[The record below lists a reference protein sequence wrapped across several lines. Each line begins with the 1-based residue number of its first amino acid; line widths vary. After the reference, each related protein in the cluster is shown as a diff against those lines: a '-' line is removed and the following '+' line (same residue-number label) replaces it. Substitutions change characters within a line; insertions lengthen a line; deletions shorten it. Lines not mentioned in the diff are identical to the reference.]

1 MGDDNEFTERGWSKL
16 VEEMER
22 RNSTKGMSQLELVG
36 KPTVESEEES
46 GESDNDG
53 QQNSSILK
61 VT

>member
-22 RNSTKGMSQLELVG
+22 RNSTEGMSQLELVG